1 VTPRPFCKLPTSL
14 VELECYRLNGAVV
27 EFHDELTTGFA
38 PRSVRLPPV
47 VDVLPRH
54 SVILETTCAGCGHFT
69 GIDGVLLAGARG
81 DLLGDRIALREDIQ
95 AKVATK
101 AELHGHDGP
110 GLDLVDHRR
119 GDGRRETAA
128 GTVAEIVD
136 HVDSEAGLSG
146 ITRIIGG
153 RAGNDCLAYREG
165 VTRLKP
171 GGRSTAYRHW
181 VVPIGGGYGG
191 GEINASTGGASSV
204 YGQIG
209 VGEDE

>member
-1 VTPRPFCKLPTSL
+1 MTPRPFCKLPTSL
-14 VELECYRLNGAVV
+14 VELERYRLNGAVV
-27 EFHDELTTGFA
+27 EFHDELTTGVA
-38 PRSVRLPPV
+38 PPSVRLSV

-54 SVILETTCAGCGHFT
+54 SVILEPTCAGCGHFT
-69 GIDGVLLAGARG
+69 WINGVLVAGARG
-81 DLLGDRIALREDIQ
+81 DLLGDRIALRQDIQ
-95 AKVATK
+95 TKVAAK

-110 GLDLVDHRR
+110 SLDLVEHRR

-128 GTVAEIVD
+128 GIVGEIVD
-136 HVDSEAGLSG
+136 HVDSEAGLSCL
-146 ITRIIGG
+146 TRIIGG
-153 RAGNDCLAYREG
+153 RAGNGCLAYREG

-191 GEINASTGGASSV
+191 GKINASTGGANSD